1 MTTLEFYNERAAEC
15 RREAQSSRLVNVRD
29 RCLSAA
35 VAWEAMA
42 ERVRRTEAFRADNEA
57 RKTGEVQSASAH

>member
-15 RREAQSSRLVNVRD
+15 RREAQSSALVNVRE

-35 VAWEAMA
+35 LAWEAMA
-42 ERVRRTEAFRADNEA
+42 ERIRRTDAFRADNEA
-57 RKTGEVQSASAH
+57 RKNGEVQSTSQP